1 MANDNTLSVVI
12 IIFCMVMLI
21 LGLVIFF
28 PAEDKKSL
36 SISNTIQ
43 EEKTDLSNL
52 PRQIIDTSICY
63 EIMSCSNALEKEG
76 TTLEDVKK
84 MGLELNCEQIPCY
97 IQGVN
102 YHA

>member
-1 MANDNTLSVVI
+1 MAKDNTLLI
-12 IIFCMVMLI
+12 IGLIFFMAMLI
-21 LGLVIFF
+21 FSLVRLF
-28 PAEDKKSL
+28 PAEDKNTL
-36 SISNTIQ
+36 SISNNIQ
-43 EEKTDLSNL
+43 EEQTDLSNL